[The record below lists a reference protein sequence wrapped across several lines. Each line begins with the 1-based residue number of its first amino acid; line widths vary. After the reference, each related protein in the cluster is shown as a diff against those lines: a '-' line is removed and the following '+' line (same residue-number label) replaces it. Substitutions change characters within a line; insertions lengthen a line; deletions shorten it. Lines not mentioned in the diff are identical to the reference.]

1 MRKNSGILYSV
12 LIVTFF
18 IYVNA
23 ISASL
28 PKEPQKVYRYIYTA
42 ETHDWY
48 VEQANLWKKE
58 IEKDKKNPQFWCN
71 YFMASK
77 YSHWQGDVDIY
88 KNLMDS
94 ILKQMASAIPD
105 SYEYNYLK
113 YYNGDRDIRLLE
125 KAYEIDPKRPDALY
139 EFILHYEKFGETEK
153 LKKVCEELYQTR
165 DIAPGLLNYNYNML
179 ASTEPNAILFTNGD
193 NDSYPSWVVQNTF
206 GIREDVSVVNLHLTF
221 VDREYLNR
229 KLAEKGIDIDSEK
242 YNKVSM
248 PIFIKELVED
258 LAQYYPEIP
267 VYLAVTVYKKS
278 MAKIEDNLY
287 IVGLA
292 FKYSPKRFDN
302 NETIKYNIE
311 NNLRLDYLDYDWYAE
326 NYLVNKGLDQLHMNY
341 VVFFLKYAEDLY
353 QSGKKNIALQW
364 KQKALLLA
372 TRVNNTKIIE
382 HINDLE
388 W

>member
-1 MRKNSGILYSV
+1 
-12 LIVTFF
+12 
-18 IYVNA
+18 
-23 ISASL
+23 
-28 PKEPQKVYRYIYTA
+28 
-42 ETHDWY
+42 
-48 VEQANLWKKE
+48 
-58 IEKDKKNPQFWCN
+58 
-71 YFMASK
+71 MASK

-94 ILKQMASAIPD
+94 ILKQMAGAIPD

-113 YYNGDRDIRLLE
+113 YYNGDRDIKLLE

-179 ASTEPNAILFTNGD
+179 ASTEQNAILFTNGD
-193 NDSYPSWVVQNTF
+193 NDSYPSWVLQNTF

-248 PIFIKELVED
+248 SIFIKELVED